1 MTHNHIELGKDLAVI
16 GFDRI
21 STLDAIGYPISTVE
35 RDAVEQGRKAMELLH
50 DKIDRVKNG
59 ETQRSEKI
67 VINIPY
73 KVVLRGSEKYA
84 P

>member
-1 MTHNHIELGKDLAVI
+1 MTDHKLKLGKDLAVI

-21 STLDAIGYPISTVE
+21 NTLNAIGYPISTIE

-50 DKIDRVKNG
+50 NKISCVKN
-59 ETQRSEKI
+59 EEMDEIPKN

-73 KVVLRGSEKYA
+73 KVVLRGSEKYSE
-84 P
+84 